1 MTHPSQSESNAMAEF
16 LACSKGDLLERARLW
31 NAVVELIKD
40 SGNLAGGSNNE
51 QTKNEERGT

>member
-1 MTHPSQSESNAMAEF
+1 MAEF